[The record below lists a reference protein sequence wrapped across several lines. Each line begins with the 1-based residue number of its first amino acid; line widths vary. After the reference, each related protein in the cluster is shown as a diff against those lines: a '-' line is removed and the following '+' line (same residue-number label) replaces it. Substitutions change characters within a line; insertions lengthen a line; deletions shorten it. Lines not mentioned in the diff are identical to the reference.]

1 MITLN
6 GRELENF
13 NAHTYAGVRYIVFD
27 NNSKPYNV
35 FDTQTIIELEYLIE
49 DIEEGDYKKLKDDQ
63 KSVFYNMLENQK
75 LI

>member
-13 NAHTYAGVRYIVFD
+13 NAHTYADVRYIVFD

-49 DIEEGDYKKLKDDQ
+49 DIEEGDYKVV
-63 KSVFYNMLENQK
+63 VFSSAKEDF
-75 LI
+75 IV